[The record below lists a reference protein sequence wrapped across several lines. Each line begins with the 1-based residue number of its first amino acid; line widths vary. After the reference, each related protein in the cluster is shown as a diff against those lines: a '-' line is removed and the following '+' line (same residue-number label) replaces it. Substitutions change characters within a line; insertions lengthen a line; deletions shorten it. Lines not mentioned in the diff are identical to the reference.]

1 MRLELR
7 GRHVD
12 LTPALRELIDS
23 KLAKLERYLS
33 ERAISTQIILTR
45 EKERRRVDITLHA
58 RGERFLHGVG
68 DAVVWETSLGEA
80 VEKIVQQAQKIK
92 GKFEARKRQA
102 PKAAR
107 VARVDG
113 NGAGAVAAKPAAKG
127 RARTRTPR
135 TLKASRQAIKPMS
148 VADAAREA
156 EAGDGL
162 VIFRDPATQAINVV
176 YRRPDG
182 QLTLVETEA

>member
-58 RGERFLHGVG
+58 RGEKFLHGVG
-68 DAVVWETSLGEA
+68 DAVIWETSLGEA
-80 VEKIVQQAQKIK
+80 VEKIVQQAQKVK
-92 GKFEARKRQA
+92 GKFESRKRQA
-102 PKAAR
+102 PKTARAA
-107 VARVDG
+107 ANGG
-113 NGAGAVAAKPAAKG
+113 NGAVEPAPKPVKKTG
-127 RARTRTPR
+127 SRARVPR
-135 TLKASRQAIKPMS
+135 TLK
-148 VADAAREA
+148 
-156 EAGDGL
+156 
-162 VIFRDPATQAINVV
+162 
-176 YRRPDG
+176 
-182 QLTLVETEA
+182 